1 MEAIILA
8 GGFGTRLAK
17 VVKDVPKPMAPVA
30 GRPFLQFVIDDLIEQ
45 GVDRIILAVC
55 YKKDVII
62 DFFGSYYRGAEILY
76 SIETTPLLTGGAVR
90 QALRSCK
97 EDRVFIINGDT
108 FFSVDLNAMRRF
120 SVNHGKNVV
129 IAVKEMREFSR
140 YGKVEIDAQMEVV
153 AFHEKQYCD
162 LGFINGGIYDLKRTA
177 LDVYPSKFSMEDE
190 YFPVAL
196 KTHDILAF
204 PSQGL
209 FIDIG
214 IPEDYQKAQAL
225 FKIPLRR
232 AAFFDRD
239 GTINVNYGHVYKP
252 EDLEFV
258 PGTPEIIHAWNKLN
272 VPVIVISNQAGI
284 AKGLYT
290 ETQMNTFNEH
300 LNNRLK
306 QDYDAHID
314 AFYICPHHPDY
325 TGECDCRKPKPGL
338 ILKAAKEWDIDLS
351 KSIFY
356 GDKESDHLA
365 AEAAGVGQFCLI
377 RCEDNV

>member
-62 DFFGSYYRGAEILY
+62 DFFGNYYRGAEILY
-76 SIETTPLLTGGAVR
+76 SIETAPLLTGGAVR
-90 QALRSCK
+90 QALASCK

-108 FFSVDLNAMRRF
+108 FFSVDLNAMRCF
-120 SVNHGKNVV
+120 SVKRDKNVV

-140 YGKVEIDAQMEVV
+140 YGKVEINAQMEVV
-153 AFHEKQYCD
+153 EFQEKQYCD
-162 LGFINGGIYDLKRTA
+162 LGFINGGIYDIKRTVF
-177 LDVYPSKFSMEDE
+177 DEYPTKFSMEDVF
-190 YFPVAL
+190 FPNAL

-204 PSQGL
+204 PSQGI

-214 IPEDYQKAQAL
+214 IPEDYQKAQTL
-225 FKIPLRR
+225 FKNPFRR

-239 GTINVNYGHVYKP
+239 GTININYGHVYKL
-252 EDLEFV
+252 EDLSFV
-258 PGTPEIIHAWNKLN
+258 PGTPEIISAWNELN
-272 VPVIVISNQAGI
+272 VPVIVVSNQAGI

-290 ETQMNTFNEH
+290 EHQMRTFNEY

-306 QDYDAHID
+306 QEYGAHID

-356 GDKESDHLA
+356 GDKESDRLA